1 MSRNIFEPDD
11 MLAHQQ
17 VKVRKK
23 RTTRADKASA
33 GQERAIREKFIEER
47 VLPPLRPLN
56 DKQANYI
63 QLISDKKL
71 VVATGYAGTSKT
83 YIPTVM
89 ACDAYRKG
97 EINKI
102 FLCRPAMSESK
113 SLGYFGGD
121 LVDKCKN
128 WLLPVLFTM
137 YERLGK
143 DVVEI
148 AIRCGDIQFIPM
160 ETIKGMSFGKGTF
173 IIVDECE
180 DVTVKEAK
188 SILTRQGGGTMILAG
203 DIGQSALNEKSG
215 LKFIVDMIAKYPEL
229 EKTTGIID
237 FNDVDD
243 IVRSKEC
250 KAWIVAM
257 SKEEK

>member
-56 DKQANYI
+56 DKQAKYI